1 MGLSKIDI
9 YINRSVVFKCLNIDI
24 LLSSQ
29 NIKYMDQHLILSFIA
44 ASVLLT
50 LMPGPDIV
58 YVVLESIS
66 KSARVGWTIAL
77 GLVSGLI
84 IHTIL
89 AATGISLLIEQ
100 SDIAYTILKTIGAI
114 YLFQLAYGAI
124 SEKKPAFKD
133 QQKTEQ
139 KDYHFF
145 SLWRKG
151 FFMNVLN
158 PKVSLFFIALFPQFI
173 TTDGYKVSVQM
184 IILGAIFFVQA
195 IIIFTLVCF
204 LAGRLSPYLKNDR
217 FWTITKWA
225 KIAILLLL
233 AIGLIL
239 SSN

>member
-1 MGLSKIDI
+1 MEL
-9 YINRSVVFKCLNIDI
+9 
-24 LLSSQ
+24 
-29 NIKYMDQHLILSFIA
+29 HLILSFIA

-66 KSARVGWTIAL
+66 KSTRVGWTIAL

-84 IHTIL
+84 IHTLL

-100 SDIAYTILKTIGAI
+100 SDLAYTILKTIGAI
-114 YLFQLAYGAI
+114 YLFQLAYKATTEKNPVFSDTKKTSNI
-124 SEKKPAFKD
+124 S
-133 QQKTEQ
+133 
-139 KDYHFF
+139 YSFF
-145 SLWRKG
+145 PLWRKG

-173 TTDGYKVSVQM
+173 TPNGYSVSVQM
-184 IILGAIFFVQA
+184 SLLGAIFFIQA
-195 IIIFTLVCF
+195 IIIFTIVCF
-204 LAGRLSPYLKNDR
+204 LAGRLSPYFKNDR

-225 KIAILLLL
+225 KISILLLL

-239 SSN
+239 SRN